1 MSVTDEVLNADEAYA
16 RDFKLGDLPMTPARK
31 LAILACMDARLTVEQ
46 VCGLKTGDAH
56 IIRNAGG
63 IATEDALRSLI
74 ISHHLLGTQEF
85 IVINHTDC
93 GMLTFK
99 DEALRKQLEEKTGAR
114 PDELAHFHA
123 FDDLEENVRV
133 QVERIK
139 SHPWVP
145 RHIPVRGFVYDVKT
159 GRLHEVIAEAAQK
172 SRVTTSTSVATNQG
186 RVFRAGLPTAGL

>member
-1 MSVTDEVLNADEAYA
+1 MSVTDEVLRADDAYA
-16 RDFKLGDLPMTPARK
+16 RNFDLGHLAMPPARK

-46 VCGLKTGDAH
+46 FCGLKTGEAH

-99 DEALRKQLEEKTGAR
+99 DEALRQQLEEKTGAR
-114 PDELAHFHA
+114 PTVPSHFHA
-123 FDDLEENVRV
+123 FNNLEENVRT

-159 GRLHEVIAEAAQK
+159 GRLHEVVEEAARK
-172 SRVTTSTSVATNQG
+172 VG
-186 RVFRAGLPTAGL
+186 

>member
-1 MSVTDEVLNADEAYA
+1 MSVTDEVLFADEAYA
-16 RDFKLGDLPMTPARK
+16 RDFKLGHLAMPPARK
-31 LAILACMDARLTVEQ
+31 LAILACMDARITVEQ
-46 VCGLKTGDAH
+46 VCGLKTGEAH

-99 DEALRKQLEEKTGAR
+99 DEALRNQLEEKTGAR
-114 PDELAHFHA
+114 PVEPIHFHA
-123 FDDLEENVRV
+123 FDDLEENVRA

-145 RHIPVRGFVYDVKT
+145 QHIPVRGFIYDVKT
-159 GRLHEVIAEAAQK
+159 GRLHEVIEEAARK
-172 SRVTTSTSVATNQG
+172 VG
-186 RVFRAGLPTAGL
+186 